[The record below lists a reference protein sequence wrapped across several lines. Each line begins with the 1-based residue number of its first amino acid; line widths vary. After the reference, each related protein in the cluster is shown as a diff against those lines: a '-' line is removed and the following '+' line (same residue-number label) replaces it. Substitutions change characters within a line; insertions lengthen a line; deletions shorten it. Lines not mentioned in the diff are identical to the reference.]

1 MNNKL
6 MVFESAELGICLQG
20 TLYQGKPAFDAV
32 ELARSLGYADPHDA
46 LKKHCKSL
54 KRLNSGETTELG
66 FGFKPK
72 GIALAGQ
79 ADLFRLILRSQLP
92 SAERVQ
98 DWVCEDV
105 LPSIMTTGGYGAPTV
120 SVEPQKQEATMNNDI
135 LSLARVVAEATAS
148 ATMKAVIDIVG
159 IQKPQTLTVTEPAAI
174 AAQPVQST
182 FDLQV
187 SHLESDSN
195 QSEYVLVSD
204 LAWTCGFS
212 DAACRRLVTFAGL
225 PTRLTKGETGHLL
238 VNRESFMA
246 AAQTLLDESTPP
258 TGKVKRWQHPEFG
271 GFALRLKSSEVTLE
285 AK

>member
-1 MNNKL
+1 MKNQTETNLEIINGEPMMGSRKIAVATGKNHDHVKRDIL
-6 MVFESAELGICLQG
+6 AMLEQLKIHHPDQEDDDSKGFIISRKH
-20 TLYQGKPAFDAV
+20 YQGRDVIDEIWLNETLSMTLVTGYDATRRLALV
-32 ELARSLGYADPHDA
+32 EQWQDM
-46 LKKHCKSL
+46 K
-54 KRLNSGETTELG
+54 
-66 FGFKPK
+66 
-72 GIALAGQ
+72 
-79 ADLFRLILRSQLP
+79 ADLSRPRI
-92 SAERVQ
+92 SAPAKQ
-98 DWVCEDV
+98 DT
-105 LPSIMTTGGYGAPTV
+105 S
-120 SVEPQKQEATMNNDI
+120 MNNDI

-159 IQKPQTLTVTEPAAI
+159 IHTPQTLTVAEPAAI
-174 AAQPVQST
+174 PAQPVQSK

-212 DAACRRLVTFAGL
+212 DGACRRLVTFAGL

-271 GFALRLKSSEVTLE
+271 GFALRLKSSEVTPE

>member
-1 MNNKL
+1 MGSRKIAVATGKNHDHVKRDIL
-6 MVFESAELGICLQG
+6 AMLEQLKIHHPDQEDDDSKGFIISRKH
-20 TLYQGKPAFDAV
+20 YQGRDVIDEIWLNETLSMTLVTGYDATRRLALV
-32 ELARSLGYADPHDA
+32 EQWQDM
-46 LKKHCKSL
+46 K
-54 KRLNSGETTELG
+54 
-66 FGFKPK
+66 
-72 GIALAGQ
+72 
-79 ADLFRLILRSQLP
+79 ADLSQP
-92 SAERVQ
+92 RISAPAKQ
-98 DWVCEDV
+98 DT
-105 LPSIMTTGGYGAPTV
+105 S
-120 SVEPQKQEATMNNDI
+120 MNNDI

-174 AAQPVQST
+174 AAHPVQST

-238 VNRESFMA
+238 VDRESFMA

-258 TGKVKRWQHPEFG
+258 TGKLKRWQHPEFG
-271 GFALRLKSSEVTLE
+271 GFALRLKSSELTQE